1 MDHGPPH
8 WFNQPPSRP
17 PEDMGQWRGMYPP
30 PPPPP
35 HHYRDGCYGY
45 YPPYSLQG
53 SHQAWP
59 APWMDYYSQ
68 YPANIPRHI
77 DYRRPASRAEIYDRS
92 EAYRPLSRQGYDER
106 YGFYET
112 VHRENYGNREY
123 NYEPPVGVSQEKDGR
138 RIYNN
143 QIERWVQN
151 SSKTYA
157 CDQNLGIVHP
167 QRDVLRLRR
176 YEDDRVQ
183 HPAER
188 RCDSALD
195 RLEYFS
201 SAEPSL
207 LSQYRDSGM
216 SSSSYELSQYMQD
229 PADSWN
235 PLQDDT
241 LEQTPQPTAPMKFS
255 LPHVTV
261 CFGARGHLIRVCPN
275 FPDEGQPALV
285 EIHSTEILLCDT
297 LEQEEMREFPGPM
310 QREDLHK
317 VDVMNYCQQNVSQ
330 CLCSQGAKSRDN
342 ALLWQVLL
350 QMCRQNGCITGTDLA
365 DLLLQDCKLERYR
378 KEQEHSELI
387 SLGDEPPLIPNGA
400 QMDLLTGEI
409 PSNAETTAQAVE
421 KFTKLL
427 YFGRKKA
434 TVDWAMKS
442 QLWGHALF
450 LASKMDSRTYSW
462 VMARFTSTLAVND
475 PLQTLFQLMAG
486 RIPQAASFGGDKKW
500 GDWRPHLAV
509 MLSNPMSDPE
519 VNQRAIIAM
528 GDNLVLKGLTE
539 AGHCCYLTAGIS
551 LGKISEKSDRLVLLG
566 SNQNQSFKK
575 FASTA
580 NIQRTEILEYCQIL
594 GKISHFMP
602 SFQTYKFVYAARLVD
617 YGLTSVALHYCEC
630 IAAAILLS
638 NSGSLVLISELIK
651 LSERLK
657 YSDPQLLERPEPEWN
672 QDPTWLVRLHA
683 LVLQLQKN
691 CTSGTN
697 NPVISEGQGSNT
709 APNTTEVSTSNE
721 AQQLSQDH
729 NTGANLPDTGAYVVN
744 TGANVHK
751 TGADLKDTGA
761 DLQNTRAEQPN
772 SGADLHNTEV
782 HLHNAGAHQHNTG
795 VHLHN
800 TGAHLHNTG
809 AHLHNT
815 GAHLHN
821 TGAHLHH
828 TGAHLHHTGA
838 HLHHTGAHLH
848 HAGADLHNTGADLH
862 NAGANLHNAGA
873 DLHTT
878 GAELGRA
885 GSQPPQYT
893 HLQHVEPQHEN
904 TYEWGVQQPAP
915 VSELSSDYNT
925 YDGSQEKESLDEIS
939 DSPSPS
945 SSFSNNALMM
955 KNMLRR
961 VSTVSEAST
970 VSMDD
975 DDGEDRSSD
984 EAQAHKA
991 EDKKGSSFGW
1001 FSWFRSKPAKDTA
1014 VPPKEA
1020 QVPPKP
1026 SSLTQ
1031 PPVALNKFQPP
1042 PPSISSYQ
1050 LPKATSDSLYTGTG
1064 IKETEDLQ
1072 KMRRSSVSS
1081 ENQGQQ
1087 ESTVTYP
1094 NVPGNQM
1101 NQPTGAIPLYNPLKF
1116 SQDVGPAT
1124 NRTARPPRGRYPL
1137 QRR

>member
-1 MDHGPPH
+1 MDHGPPPPH

-17 PEDMGQWRGMYPP
+17 PENMGQWRGMYPP

-35 HHYRDGCYGY
+35 HHYRDGGYGY
-45 YPPYSLQG
+45 YPPYPVQG

-59 APWMDYYSQ
+59 APWRDYYSQ

-106 YGFYET
+106 YGFCET

-123 NYEPPVGVSQEKDGR
+123 NYEPPVGVSREKDGR

-151 SSKTYA
+151 SSKTCA
-157 CDQNLGIVHP
+157 GDQNLGSVHP

-176 YEDDRVQ
+176 YEDNRAQ

-201 SAEPSL
+201 SSEPSL

-241 LEQTPQPTAPMKFS
+241 LEKTPQPTARMKFS

-261 CFGARGHLIRVCPN
+261 CFGARGQLIRVCPN
-275 FPDEGQPALV
+275 FPVEGQPALV
-285 EIHSTEILLCDT
+285 EIHSIEILLCDT

-330 CLCSQGAKSRDN
+330 CLRSQGAKSRDN

-365 DLLLQDCKLERYR
+365 ELLLQDCKRERYR

-387 SLGDEPPLIPNGA
+387 SLGDGPPLIPNGA

-427 YFGRKKA
+427 YYGRKKA

-475 PLQTLFQLMAG
+475 PLQTLFQLMTG
-486 RIPQAASFGGDKKW
+486 RVPQAASFGGDKKW

-519 VNQRAIIAM
+519 MNQRAIIAM

-580 NIQRTEILEYCQIL
+580 NIQRAEILEYCQIL
-594 GKISHFMP
+594 GKISHFSP
-602 SFQTYKFVYAARLVD
+602 SFQTYKFVYASRLVD

-672 QDPTWLVRLHA
+672 QDPTWLVRLRA
-683 LVLQLQKN
+683 LDLQLQKN

-709 APNTTEVSTSNE
+709 ASNTTEVSAIND
-721 AQQLSQDH
+721 AQQVSQDH
-729 NTGANLPDTGAYVVN
+729 NTGADVPNTGAYVVN
-744 TGANVHK
+744 TGANLHK
-751 TGADLKDTGA
+751 TGA
-761 DLQNTRAEQPN
+761 DLQNTEADLQNTGTHLQN
-772 SGADLHNTEV
+772 SGADLHNT
-782 HLHNAGAHQHNTG
+782 GT
-795 VHLHN
+795 HLHN
-800 TGAHLHNTG
+800 TGTDVHNAGADVHNTGTDVHNTG
-809 AHLHNT
+809 ADVHNT
-815 GAHLHN
+815 GADVH
-821 TGAHLHH
+821 
-828 TGAHLHHTGA
+828 
-838 HLHHTGAHLH
+838 
-848 HAGADLHNTGADLH
+848 DTGADLH
-862 NAGANLHNAGA
+862 NIGA
-873 DLHTT
+873 DVHNTGDNLYNT
-878 GAELGRA
+878 GAELGCV

-893 HLQHVEPQHEN
+893 HLQHVEPQHEHN
-904 TYEWGVQQPAP
+904 YEWGVQQPAP
-915 VSELSSDYNT
+915 VSELSYNYNA
-925 YDGSQEKESLDEIS
+925 YDRSQEKERLDEIS

-945 SSFSNNALMM
+945 SSFGNNALMM

-975 DDGEDRSSD
+975 DEGEDRSSD

-991 EDKKGSSFGW
+991 EEKKGSSFGW
-1001 FSWFRSKPAKDTA
+1001 FNWFRSKPAKDTT
-1014 VPPKEA
+1014 VPPREA
-1020 QVPPKP
+1020 QVPPK
-1026 SSLTQ
+1026 SSYLTQ
-1031 PPVALNKFQPP
+1031 PPVGHSKFQPP
-1042 PPSISSYQ
+1042 PPLTSTYQ
-1050 LPKATSDSLYTGTG
+1050 LPKATSSSLYTG

-1087 ESTVTYP
+1087 ESMVTYP

-1116 SQDVGPAT
+1116 SQDAGPAT
-1124 NRTARPPRGRYPL
+1124 NRMVRPPRGRYPL
-1137 QRR
+1137 QR

>member
-8 WFNQPPSRP
+8 WFNQPQSRP
-17 PEDMGQWRGMYPP
+17 PENMGQWRGIYPP

-35 HHYRDGCYGY
+35 HHYRDGGYGY
-45 YPPYSLQG
+45 YPPYPVQG

-112 VHRENYGNREY
+112 VHRENYGNRDY
-123 NYEPPVGVSQEKDGR
+123 NYEPPVGVSREKDGR
-138 RIYNN
+138 RVYNN

-157 CDQNLGIVHP
+157 CDQNLGSVHP

-176 YEDDRVQ
+176 YEDDRAQ

-195 RLEYFS
+195 RLESFS

-261 CFGARGHLIRVCPN
+261 CFGARGQLIRVCPN

-297 LEQEEMREFPGPM
+297 LEQEEMREFPGPV

-330 CLCSQGAKSRDN
+330 CLRSQGARSRDS

-365 DLLLQDCKLERYR
+365 DLLLQDCKRERYR
-378 KEQEHSELI
+378 KEQEHNELI

-400 QMDLLTGEI
+400 QMDLLTGEV
-409 PSNAETTAQAVE
+409 PSNAESTAQAVE

-434 TVDWAMKS
+434 TVDWAMRS
-442 QLWGHALF
+442 RLWGHALF

-486 RIPQAASFGGDKKW
+486 RIPQAATFGGEKKW

-519 VNQRAIIAM
+519 MNQRAIIAM

-551 LGKISEKSDRLVLLG
+551 LGKISEKSERLVLLG

-575 FASTA
+575 FASMA

-594 GKISHFMP
+594 GKISHFIP
-602 SFQTYKFVYAARLVD
+602 SFQIYKFVYAARLVD

-630 IAAAILLS
+630 IATAILLS

-672 QDPTWLVRLHA
+672 QDPTWLVRLRA

-697 NPVISEGQGSNT
+697 NPIISEDQGSNT
-709 APNTTEVSTSNE
+709 APNTTEVSALNE
-721 AQQLSQDH
+721 AQQVSQDH
-729 NTGANLPDTGAYVVN
+729 NTGAIVPDTGADVTNTGGNLYNTGADLHN
-744 TGANVHK
+744 TGANLHNTEADLHNTGANLHK
-751 TGADLKDTGA
+751 TGADL
-761 DLQNTRAEQPN
+761 L
-772 SGADLHNTEV
+772 
-782 HLHNAGAHQHNTG
+782 
-795 VHLHN
+795 N
-800 TGAHLHNTG
+800 TGANLPNT
-809 AHLHNT
+809 
-815 GAHLHN
+815 
-821 TGAHLHH
+821 
-828 TGAHLHHTGA
+828 
-838 HLHHTGAHLH
+838 
-848 HAGADLHNTGADLH
+848 GADLHNTGADLH
-862 NAGANLHNAGA
+862 NTGANLPNTGA
-873 DLHTT
+873 DLHTA
-878 GAELGRA
+878 GAELGCA
-885 GSQPPQYT
+885 SSQPPQYT
-893 HLQHVEPQHEN
+893 HLQYVEPQREN
-904 TYEWGVQQPAP
+904 NYEWGVQQPEP
-915 VSELSSDYNT
+915 VTELYSGNNT
-925 YDGSQEKESLDEIS
+925 YDRSQEKESWDEIS

-961 VSTVSEAST
+961 VSTVSETST

-975 DDGEDRSSD
+975 DDGEDKSSD
-984 EAQAHKA
+984 EAQTHKT
-991 EDKKGSSFGW
+991 EDTKGSSFGW
-1001 FSWFRSKPAKDTA
+1001 FNWFRSKPAKDAA
-1014 VPPKEA
+1014 VPPREA

-1026 SSLTQ
+1026 SSLTH
-1031 PPVALNKFQPP
+1031 PSVGLNKFQPP
-1042 PPSISSYQ
+1042 PPSTSTYQ
-1050 LPKATSDSLYTGTG
+1050 LPKATSNSLYTG

-1081 ENQGQQ
+1081 EKQGQQ
-1087 ESTVTYP
+1087 ESMAAYP
-1094 NVPGNQM
+1094 NVPGHQM

-1116 SQDVGPAT
+1116 SQDAGPAT
-1124 NRTARPPRGRYPL
+1124 NRIIRPPRGRYPL